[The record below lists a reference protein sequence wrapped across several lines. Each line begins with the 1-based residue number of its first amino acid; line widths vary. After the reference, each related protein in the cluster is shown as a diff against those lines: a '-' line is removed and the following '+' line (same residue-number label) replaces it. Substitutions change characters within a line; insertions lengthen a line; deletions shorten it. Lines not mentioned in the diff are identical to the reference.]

1 MLAAGKGHGETNKKR
16 VAMYVTKVLG
26 GLGLNLDQKAKTYAD
41 NYLKYIFLLNNH
53 HYILKSLQRSG
64 LIKLVECAKE
74 NVEQQYE
81 DIILEQKRQY
91 SKSSGRLASMHL
103 VESVL
108 QNLEKQYEDLIEEQK
123 TNYRTSWSKVL
134 TNILE
139 VHKPVS
145 SQRATPEIGGK
156 LKDRDRQNI
165 KDKFKGFNNAFE
177 EIYQIQKLYA
187 IPDMDLRKSLI
198 EDNKNY
204 ILPPYKLFREKYA
217 SVQFT
222 KNPDKYIKY
231 TIDEVTNMMDKFFD
245 ASA

>member
-91 SKSSGRLASMHL
+91 SK
-103 VESVL
+103 
-108 QNLEKQYEDLIEEQK
+108 
-123 TNYRTSWSKVL
+123 SWSKVL